1 MNNDITRAY
10 LAYII
15 VSSVFLVLILL
26 FFSQVPPENKDML
39 NFAFG
44 NVFGIAV
51 TVTVAG
57 FYFGSSDKKKNSD
70 E

>member
-1 MNNDITRAY
+1 MNNDNTRAY

-15 VSSVFLVLILL
+15 VMSAFLVLILL
-26 FFSQVPPENKDML
+26 FFLHVPSENKDML
-39 NFAFG
+39 NFALG
-44 NVFGIAV
+44 NMFGIA
-51 TVTVAG
+51 VTVAG